1 MRNHIPNLYIRL
13 PWYKF
18 YDSPQAGNVS
28 LDGDDKYIERSTI
41 EAHLKARI
49 LDNTANRSGS
59 ILVTGYRGVG
69 KTSLTRNVLRKL
81 NKESTM
87 GLRRNFWKKLV
98 WDLGGPG
105 EVRVHHLE
113 INLAEDEIDQ
123 RAILRLMAVKLL
135 EVMGRIR
142 MRPWDRVGMACRV
155 LPYLFGIGAF
165 FVALPHIGPH
175 VLFTTMGPCHHEVP
189 AGGSTTTPRAGLVCT
204 DGLVMHGLGPIK
216 AEQDGYYWM
225 RFVDVFLLPALV
237 GLFTYWVWRQLLRR
251 TFQDRIDRSTSRLKD
266 RLQLLIARI
275 GASVT
280 TEDVRGL
287 QGATYN
293 PFAFGRR
300 KSVSYPIAKTKEIE
314 IELTDILDQFG
325 IMDSHSPPIL
335 PEWAMRLL
343 CRLTKVEYDQPRY
356 RQGHNRI
363 VFLVDELD
371 KLTPRAPTGVMQK
384 DDQDLTDDE
393 HEEQRHTS
401 FAAYHYR
408 RRQEAIAALFA
419 NLKHFLNVAQAKFI
433 FIGSR
438 EMFDAVMADT
448 SNRDAFFSSVF
459 NHVVYVPTFL
469 KERQRDGDSERSG
482 LTTTTE
488 RFVLET
494 LLPRSLVEQLR
505 QPGARMVRIN
515 DVSASYRNWLFAQP
529 DRQLAQE
536 QLDQMLSAVQNYAIY
551 LTFRSNGIPKK
562 LMQLYERSMYPV
574 ESKQAL
580 DRLRQDPNNL
590 VMDLGYDGPG
600 LFLRLDA
607 TAQHAHMLM
616 TYFCRPFT
624 SIHSHYYR
632 SLNDKQLVSL
642 TYLLDHLFK
651 FHPNAFSFAHLEMAP
666 EAIAL
671 NKVPEVRK
679 YISDILL
686 RLSDQHLRT
695 IDNGLYGYVFFAK
708 TYQEIAYFSKVS
720 ELDSAAMNFTLD
732 ESQAVKQLFNKRLK
746 DLHRQ
751 FKETNVVQKEWGI
764 QPISDLHAQLG
775 DLHFYDAEHADALE
789 HYRSAALH
797 FERSAHRG
805 KHFELD
811 HFHEYVRLKLKEAH
825 CLERI
830 KAMDEAVI
838 TVSSLCEL
846 ILDVVRRVPAGN
858 DQRAYNVDVRR
869 LDIRLLSL
877 TMQYALALRVKAQ
890 SMTTVYASVDWIY
903 KFTQAIAKKNM
914 SRPRNFALPRFL
926 SMATTQAGSILFF
939 SNLRLK
945 HEPNR
950 PSLIPGQMKE
960 DSLLLYRTA
969 VDHLLD
975 TTKTNQWERALRL
988 LRQPENRLDHQRW
1001 MTSGLADDQ
1010 TTNATHQLAASAIS
1024 KYADA
1029 LIAEGY
1035 AEAYP
1040 DPTSNEFMG
1049 IRVNWIL
1056 ADTQYGQ
1063 VAYFLLLSA
1072 RAYAESGQS
1081 FQAVFQLKK
1090 LLFVM
1095 LDTNG
1100 TSLSANALDQ
1110 VLDLKRWAV
1119 ATVHKY
1125 NGHIDV
1131 QQRSKSPK
1139 PIVYPSAGAS
1149 AVRSVRGISYQ
1160 AELVELDIL
1169 WHRLQLTHRQ
1179 PGPPLARALDDAR
1192 EFLMVHKH
1200 LVTLQFTR
1208 ALLLELTVQ
1217 YNWIRADLA
1226 RSGIFDGTTPVYAW
1240 NRHIGAAL
1248 PLNAHMPGRESIRE
1262 LVADSIHCCFHLINI
1277 FNLSGISFVNNH
1289 TRIALA
1295 RMRLGNWTA
1304 LLRSMETYPISS
1316 PGSADVRAA
1325 AAENHADVS
1334 RWADGNVENRLD
1346 PLMHYT
1352 LAREDLSRGMGVHN
1366 GGKHLRR
1373 LIGDL
1378 FFLEDDYADNLYHFS
1393 CAIER
1398 RVVQG
1403 RSNAGTSLYRRR
1415 LKALDTNI
1423 AAHEMA

>member
-87 GLRRNFWKKLV
+87 GLRRNFWKKMV

-165 FVALPHIGPH
+165 FLALPHIGPH

-189 AGGSTTTPRAGLVCT
+189 AGGSTTAGQAGTVCM
-204 DGLVMHGLGPIK
+204 DGLVMHGLGPIT
-216 AEQDGYYWM
+216 AEQDGYFWM

-237 GLFTYWVWRQLLRR
+237 GLFTYWLWRQFLRR

-300 KSVSYPIAKTKEIE
+300 KSISYPIAKTKEIE
-314 IELTDILDQFG
+314 IELIDILDQFG
-325 IMDSHSPPIL
+325 IMDSHSPPVL

-371 KLTPRAPTGVMQK
+371 KLTPRAPTGVIQK
-384 DDQDLTDDE
+384 DDQDLTDE
-393 HEEQRHTS
+393 RGGEQRHTS
-401 FAAYHYR
+401 FAADHYR
-408 RRQEAIAALFA
+408 RRQEAIATLFA

-469 KERQRDGDSERSG
+469 KERQSDGDSERSG
-482 LTTTTE
+482 LTTTIE

-494 LLPRSLVEQLR
+494 LLTRAKVDQLR
-505 QPGARMVRIN
+505 QPGAAMVRIS
-515 DVSASYRNWLFAQP
+515 DISDQYRPWLFAQP
-529 DRQLAQE
+529 DQQRAQE
-536 QLDQMLSAVQNYAIY
+536 QLEQMLSAVQNYAIY

-562 LMQLYERSMYPV
+562 LMQLYERSMFPV
-574 ESKQAL
+574 ENAAAL
-580 DRLRQDPNNL
+580 ERLKKDPNNL
-590 VMDLGYDGPG
+590 VMDAMDDGPG

-720 ELDSAAMNFTLD
+720 ELDAAAMNFTLD
-732 ESQAVKQLFNKRLK
+732 ESQAVKQLFNKRLRELHLKFK
-746 DLHRQ
+746 D
-751 FKETNVVQKEWGI
+751 TNVVEKEWGI
-764 QPISDLHAQLG
+764 QPISDIHAQLG

-789 HYRSAALH
+789 HFRSAALH
-797 FERSAHRG
+797 FERSAQRG
-805 KHFELD
+805 KHFMLD
-811 HFHEYVRLKLKEAH
+811 HFHEYVRLKLKETH

-830 KAMDEAVI
+830 KAMDEAVVTI
-838 TVSSLCEL
+838 SSLCEL
-846 ILDVVRRVPAGN
+846 ILQVIRRDPAPN
-858 DQRAYNVDVRR
+858 VWNVDMRR
-869 LDIRLLSL
+869 LDIRLLGL
-877 TMQYALALRVKAQ
+877 TMHYALALRVK
-890 SMTTVYASVDWIY
+890 SRGMTTVYASVGWIDR
-903 KFTQAIAKKNM
+903 FAEAVREEVITHPQ
-914 SRPRNFALPRFL
+914 SFALDRFQ
-926 SMATTQAGSILFF
+926 SMACSQAGSVLFF

-945 HEPNR
+945 YDAKCR
-950 PSLIPGQMKE
+950 SLIPNMERE
-960 DSLLLYRTA
+960 DCVLLYKTA
-969 VDHLLD
+969 VDHLLNTQHD
-975 TTKTNQWERALRL
+975 HEWEEKLEALKR
-988 LRQPENRLDHQRW
+988 PEKRLDHQTW
-1001 MTSGLADDQ
+1001 STSGTDDDL
-1010 TTNATHQLAASAIS
+1010 TTSATYQLAANAMS

-1029 LIAEGY
+1029 LV
-1035 AEAYP
+1035 AEAYTGAYEQ
-1040 DPTSNEFMG
+1040 PTKAEFMG
-1049 IRVNWIL
+1049 VRVNWIL
-1056 ADTQYGQ
+1056 ADPEIGK
-1063 VAYFLLLSA
+1063 VAYFLLLTG
-1072 RAYAESGQS
+1072 RCYADSGQY
-1081 FQAVFQLKK
+1081 FQAVFQVKK
-1090 LLFVM
+1090 LLFVLLERKM
-1095 LDTNG
+1095 DPPLTF
-1100 TSLSANALDQ
+1100 AAMDQ
-1110 VLDLKRWAV
+1110 LKDLKKWAIG
-1119 ATVHKY
+1119 AVHLY

-1131 QQRSKSPK
+1131 QQRSKSAR
-1139 PIVYPSAGAS
+1139 PIVQPTGSLATTT
-1149 AVRSVRGISYQ
+1149 SVRGISYQ
-1160 AELVELDIL
+1160 SELVEMDIL
-1169 WHRLQLTHRQ
+1169 WHRLELTHR
-1179 PGPPLARALDDAR
+1179 PAGPQREKALDDAFA
-1192 EFLMVHKH
+1192 FLHVHRH

-1208 ALLLELTVQ
+1208 ALLLELTLQ
-1217 YNWIRADLA
+1217 YNWIRAGLGGC
-1226 RSGIFDGTTPVYAW
+1226 GIFDRSTPVYDW
-1240 NRHIGAAL
+1240 SQHIGATL
-1248 PLNAHMPGRESIRE
+1248 PLNTHVPGRESIRE
-1262 LVADSIHCCFHLINI
+1262 LVADSIHCCFHLLNI

-1289 TRIALA
+1289 TRIGLA

-1304 LLRSMETYPISS
+1304 ILRSMETYPMRL
-1316 PGSADVRAA
+1316 ANAQEVRNA
-1325 AAENHADVS
+1325 AAEIKKDVS

-1352 LAREDLSRGMGVHN
+1352 LAHEDLTRGMGVHN
-1366 GGKHLRR
+1366 GGKHQRR
-1373 LIGDL
+1373 IIGDL
-1378 FFLEDDYADNLYHFS
+1378 FFLEDNYADNLFHFS
-1393 CAIER
+1393 CAMER
-1398 RVVQG
+1398 RVVQRVSKG
-1403 RSNAGTSLYRRR
+1403 NSSFRSLITAVRKNVGAY
-1415 LKALDTNI
+1415 
-1423 AAHEMA
+1423 EVP